1 MSATSSLRTE
11 SCLCYYPYIGAACNV
26 TRWALLV
33 CPIVTI
39 ICEGVCRINT
49 LHLAPVA
56 VISDPTILLST
67 VCGLL
72 TENCL

>member
-1 MSATSSLRTE
+1 MSAKSSLRTE
-11 SCLCYYPYIGAACNV
+11 SCLCYYAYIGTACNV

-39 ICEGVCRINT
+39 ICEGVCHINT

-56 VISDPTILLST
+56 AY
-67 VCGLL
+67 
-72 TENCL
+72 